1 MKAPSNEQLVAYKR
15 LHSKLTYQLKSAQTD
30 QDHANAENALKRLKT
45 DRDDM
50 LQQFMADQSLSWI
63 GNFHSRNESEV
74 TSGSKAETEDLNKYQ
89 LRAALKL
96 EQLDFDDLLLQSE
109 MERVPSSP
117 HPNKIWADAD
127 EKIYHYSRFKNI
139 YSALDTSSVGEA
151 SHAAAKSTL
160 EDDKDANTVNLQ
172 VKWDKLVT
180 QKLKQCQKKVN
191 KMGETVGTLMS
202 FEAMCTILKADELLV
217 IVTGANA
224 EIKTKMQEWHLRMAS
239 VQASQQGHD
248 TLKELLETID
258 ENISTT
264 NGIVNDVQAKLA
276 VLDTAQKESSAPSK
290 K

>member
-1 MKAPSNEQLVAYKR
+1 MKAPSKEQLVAYKR

-45 DRDDM
+45 DRDDL
-50 LQQFMADQSLSWI
+50 LQKCMADQSLSWI

-89 LRAALKL
+89 LRAELKL
-96 EQLDFDDLLLQSE
+96 EHLDFDDLLLQSE

-117 HPNKIWADAD
+117 LPNKIWADAD

-139 YSALDTSSVGEA
+139 YSALDTSSVGED
-151 SHAAAKSTL
+151 SHTAAKSTL

-172 VKWDKLVT
+172 VKLDKLVT

-217 IVTGANA
+217 IVTAPPNA
-224 EIKTKMQEWHLRMAS
+224 PWEY
-239 VQASQQGHD
+239 
-248 TLKELLETID
+248 
-258 ENISTT
+258 
-264 NGIVNDVQAKLA
+264 
-276 VLDTAQKESSAPSK
+276 VLHKAMTGGCGLPILIHFQ
-290 K
+290 

>member
-1 MKAPSNEQLVAYKR
+1 MRAPSNEQLVAYKR

-30 QDHANAENALKRLKT
+30 EDHANAENALKRLKT

-50 LQQFMADQSLSWI
+50 LQKFMADQSLSWI

-74 TSGSKAETEDLNKYQ
+74 TSGSKAETEDLNKFQ

-96 EQLDFDDLLLQSE
+96 EHLEFDDILLQSE

-139 YSALDTSSVGEA
+139 YSAFDTSSVGEA
-151 SHAAAKSTL
+151 SHAAGKPTL

-191 KMGETVGTLMS
+191 KMGEIVGTLMS

-258 ENISTT
+258 ENITTT

-276 VLDTAQKESSAPSK
+276 VLDAAQKEASAPSK